1 MDAGGGD
8 GGGGGGGDRLVDP
21 RAEHVAAQCCR
32 DLRQSIK
39 VGAIGRARTKA
50 GMRALAVVE
59 IQIAD
64 ERGSRRADPIIGMQA
79 ISWPPS
85 SRYWVTTP
93 STVFLLRR
101 LSGS

>member
-1 MDAGGGD
+1 
-8 GGGGGGGDRLVDP
+8 
-21 RAEHVAAQCCR
+21 
-32 DLRQSIK
+32 
-39 VGAIGRARTKA
+39 
-50 GMRALAVVE
+50 MRALAVVE